1 MSTMQGA
8 VIIGGQRQVE
18 LREFPVPEPGPGQVL
33 VRMRAAGMCGSD
45 LHNIYRTMNLDDP
58 GHYRGC
64 IAGHEP
70 CGTVEAAGPGS
81 TRFEKGDR
89 VIVYHI
95 TGCRTCS
102 ACRKG
107 WIVNCTSD
115 QRSVYGWHR
124 DGAYADFMLAE
135 EYTLLEL
142 PDELSFIDGAI
153 LSCGFATSFQGV
165 RRADVSGYD
174 TVLVVGLGPV
184 GLAAAM
190 ISKARGARVIGVDI
204 SPERVVA
211 AESLGCDL
219 GLVAGEDTLE
229 AIMEYTNGH
238 GVEVSL
244 ECSASQAGR
253 MLALESARLWG
264 RVVLL
269 GEHGNLSLNPSF
281 TIIQRQLTVHGSW
294 MSGISEM
301 QDAIEHAVR
310 WNIKPGDIV
319 THMFPITQIR
329 EAFELADAGQ
339 AGKVV
344 FAWGEDE

>member
-1 MSTMQGA
+1 MNTMQGA
-8 VIIGGQRQVE
+8 IIIGGKRQVE
-18 LREFPVPEPGPGQVL
+18 LKEFPVPEPGPGQVL
-33 VRMRAAGMCGSD
+33 LRMKAAGMCGSD

-70 CGTVEAAGPGS
+70 CGTVEAIGPNCK
-81 TRFEKGDR
+81 RNFKKGDR
-89 VIVYHI
+89 VLVYHI
-95 TGCRTCS
+95 CGCGDCY

-124 DGAYADFMLAE
+124 DGAYADFMLTE

-142 PDELSFIDGAI
+142 PDELSFVDGAI
-153 LSCGFATSFQGV
+153 ISCGFGTSFQGV

-184 GLAAAM
+184 GLAAAI

-204 SPERVVA
+204 SPERVA
-211 AESLGCDL
+211 TAEKLGCDL
-219 GLVAGEDTLE
+219 GIVADGNELNS
-229 AIMEYTNGH
+229 IREYTKGH

-264 RVVLL
+264 RVVFL
-269 GEHGNLSLNPSF
+269 GEHGNLSFNPSF
-281 TIIQRQLTVHGSW
+281 TVIQKQLTLHGSW

-301 QDAIEHAVR
+301 EDTIEHIVR
-310 WNIKPGDIV
+310 WKIRPEEIV
-319 THMFPITQIR
+319 THTFPLAQVK
-329 EAFELADAGQ
+329 EAFELSDAGE

-344 FAWGEDE
+344 FVWD

>member
-1 MSTMQGA
+1 M
-8 VIIGGQRQVE
+8 GGKRQIE
-18 LREFPVPEPGPGQVL
+18 LKEFPVPEPGAGQVL

-70 CGTVEAAGPGS
+70 CGIVEAVGPGA
-81 TRFEKGDR
+81 TKFEKGDR
-89 VIVYHI
+89 VLVYHI
-95 TGCRTCS
+95 TGCRNCYP
-102 ACRKG
+102 CRKG

-142 PDELSFIDGAI
+142 PDDLSFVDGAI
-153 LSCGFATSFQGV
+153 VSCGFGTSFQGV

-190 ISKARGARVIGVDI
+190 ISKARGAQVIGVDI
-204 SPERVVA
+204 SPERVAA
-211 AESLGCDL
+211 AERLGCDL
-219 GLVAGEDTLE
+219 GLIADDDALG
-229 AIMEYTNGH
+229 AIMEYTGGH
-238 GVEVSL
+238 GVEVAL

-253 MLALESARLWG
+253 MLALKSARLWG

-301 QDAIEHAVR
+301 QDAIEHVVR
-310 WNIKPGDIV
+310 WKVKPADIV
-319 THMFPITQIR
+319 THTFPITQVK
-329 EAFELADAGQ
+329 EAFELSDAGQ

-344 FAWGEDE
+344 FTWGDDE

>member
-1 MSTMQGA
+1 MSTMRGA
-8 VIIGGQRQVE
+8 IIIGGQRQVE

-33 VRMRAAGMCGSD
+33 LRMKAAGMCGSD

-70 CGTVEAAGPGS
+70 CGTVEAIGPGCKNY
-81 TRFEKGDR
+81 REGDR

-95 TGCRTCS
+95 TGCRNCY

-135 EYTLLEL
+135 EYTLLKL
-142 PDELSFIDGAI
+142 PEELSFIDGAI
-153 LSCGFATSFQGV
+153 ISCGFGTSFQGV
-165 RRADVSGYD
+165 QRADVSGYD

-184 GLAAAM
+184 GLAAAI
-190 ISKARGARVIGVDI
+190 ISKARGANVIGVDI
-204 SPERVVA
+204 SPERVAA
-211 AESLGCDL
+211 AEKLGCDL
-219 GLVAGEDTLE
+219 GLIADDE
-229 AIMEYTNGH
+229 ALNRIREYTNGH

-253 MLALESARLWG
+253 MLSLESARLWG

-269 GEHGNLSLNPSF
+269 GEHGNMSLNPSF
-281 TIIQRQLTVHGSW
+281 TLIQKQLTLHGSW

-301 QDAIEHAVR
+301 EDAIEHMVR
-310 WNIKPGDIV
+310 WKIKPEEIV
-319 THMFPITQIR
+319 THTFPITEVK
-329 EAFELADAGQ
+329 EAFELSDAGE

-344 FAWGEDE
+344 FVWD

>member
-1 MSTMQGA
+1 MSSMQGA

-18 LREFPVPEPGPGQVL
+18 LREFPIPDPGRGQVL
-33 VRMRAAGMCGSD
+33 VRMKAAGMCGSD

-58 GHYRGC
+58 GHYQGC

-70 CGTVEAAGPGS
+70 CGVVEAVGPDCE
-81 TRFEKGDR
+81 RFKEGDR

-95 TGCRTCS
+95 TGCRNCS

-124 DGAYADFMLAE
+124 DGAYADFMLTE

-142 PDELSFIDGAI
+142 PDVLSFVDGAI
-153 LSCGFATSFQGV
+153 ISCGFGTSFQGV

-184 GLAAAM
+184 GLAAAT

-204 SPERVVA
+204 SPDRVA
-211 AESLGCDL
+211 AAERLGCDL
-219 GLVAGEDTLE
+219 VLVADGEALDT
-229 AIMEYTNGH
+229 IREYTNGH

-253 MLALESARLWG
+253 MLSLEAARLWG
-264 RVVLL
+264 RVVFL

-281 TIIQRQLTVHGSW
+281 TLIQRQLTMHGSW
-294 MSGISEM
+294 MAGISEM
-301 QDAIEHAVR
+301 EDAIEHAVR
-310 WNIKPGDIV
+310 WKMRPEDIV
-319 THMFPITQIR
+319 THTFPIEQVR
-329 EAFELADAGQ
+329 EAFELADAGE

-344 FAWGEDE
+344 FVWD

>member
-1 MSTMQGA
+1 MSTMRGA
-8 VIIGGQRQVE
+8 IIIGGKRQVE
-18 LREFPVPEPGPGQVL
+18 LREFSVPEPGPEQVL
-33 VRMRAAGMCGSD
+33 VRMKAAGMCGSD

-70 CGTVEAAGPGS
+70 CGTVEAVGPNCK
-81 TRFEKGDR
+81 RFKEGDR

-95 TGCRTCS
+95 TGCRNCS

-142 PDELSFIDGAI
+142 PEELSFVDGAI
-153 LSCGFATSFQGV
+153 ISCGFGTSFQGV
-165 RRADVSGYD
+165 QRAGVSGYD

-184 GLAAAM
+184 GLAAAI
-190 ISKARGARVIGVDI
+190 ISKAQGAKVIGVDI
-204 SPERVVA
+204 SPERVEA
-211 AESLGCDL
+211 AERLGCDL
-219 GLVAGEDTLE
+219 GLLADDQALDR
-229 AIMEYTNGH
+229 IREYTNGH

-253 MLALESARLWG
+253 MLSLEAARLWG

-269 GEHGNLSLNPSF
+269 GEHGDMSLNPSF
-281 TIIQRQLTVHGSW
+281 TVIQ
-294 MSGISEM
+294 
-301 QDAIEHAVR
+301 
-310 WNIKPGDIV
+310 
-319 THMFPITQIR
+319 
-329 EAFELADAGQ
+329 
-339 AGKVV
+339 
-344 FAWGEDE
+344 

>member
-1 MSTMQGA
+1 
-8 VIIGGQRQVE
+8 
-18 LREFPVPEPGPGQVL
+18 
-33 VRMRAAGMCGSD
+33 MRAAGMCGSD

-70 CGTVEAAGPGS
+70 CGTVEAVGPGS
-81 TRFEKGDR
+81 TRFRKGDR

-95 TGCRTCS
+95 TGCRNCF

-142 PDELSFIDGAI
+142 PDELSFVDGAVV
-153 LSCGFATSFQGV
+153 SCGFGTSFQGV

-204 SPERVVA
+204 SPERVAA
-211 AESLGCDL
+211 AEGLGCDL
-219 GLVAGEDTLE
+219 GLVAGEETLD
-229 AIMEYTNGH
+229 AIMEYSNGH

-269 GEHGNLSLNPSF
+269 GEHGGLSLNPSF

-301 QDAIEHAVR
+301 QDAIEHVVR
-310 WNIKPGDIV
+310 WKVRPADIV
-319 THMFPITQIR
+319 THTFPITQVR
-329 EAFELADAGQ
+329 DAFELSDAGE

-344 FAWGEDE
+344 FTWGEDE

>member
-8 VIIGGQRQVE
+8 VIIGGKRQVE
-18 LREFPVPEPGPGQVL
+18 LREFPIPEPGPGQVL

-58 GHYRGC
+58 GHYLGC

-70 CGTVEAAGPGS
+70 CGTVAAVGPGT
-81 TRFEKGDR
+81 TRFKEGDR
-89 VIVYHI
+89 VLVYHI
-95 TGCRTCS
+95 TGCRNCN

-115 QRSVYGWHR
+115 QRRVYGWHR

-142 PDELSFIDGAI
+142 PEELSFVDGAI
-153 LSCGFATSFQGV
+153 VSCGFGTSFQGV

-190 ISKARGARVIGVDI
+190 ISKARGAQVIGVDI
-204 SPERVVA
+204 DPGRVA
-211 AESLGCDL
+211 AAERLGCDL
-219 GLVAGEDTLE
+219 GLIADGDTLG
-229 AIMEYTNGH
+229 AIMEYTSGH

-301 QDAIEHAVR
+301 QDTIEHVVR
-310 WNIKPGDIV
+310 WAVKPADIV
-319 THMFPITQIR
+319 THTFPIAEVR
-329 EAFELADAGQ
+329 EAFELFEAGQ

-344 FAWGEDE
+344 FTWGEDE

>member
-1 MSTMQGA
+1 MNRMQGA
-8 VIIGGQRQVE
+8 VIIGGESRVF
-18 LREFPVPEPGPGQVL
+18 LKEFPVPEPGPGQVV
-33 VRMRAAGMCGSD
+33 VRMQAAGMCGSD

-70 CGTVEAAGPGS
+70 SGTVEAVGPNCE
-81 TRFEKGDR
+81 TVEEGDR

-95 TGCRTCS
+95 TGCRTCE
-102 ACRKG
+102 ACLKG

-115 QRSVYGWHR
+115 RRSVYGWHR
-124 DGAYADFMLAE
+124 DGAYADYMLTE
-135 EYTLLEL
+135 EYSLLKL
-142 PDELSFIDGAI
+142 PDELSFVDGAI
-153 LSCGFATSFQGV
+153 LSCGFGTSFQGV

-190 ISKARGARVIGVDI
+190 ISSARGARVVGVDVN
-204 SPERVVA
+204 PDRVAA

-219 GLVAGEDTLE
+219 GLLADDDTLTT
-229 AIMEYTNGH
+229 ILDYTNGR

-253 MLALESARLWG
+253 MLSLEAARLWG
-264 RVVLL
+264 RVVFL

-281 TIIQRQLTVHGSW
+281 TVIQRQLTLHGSW
-294 MSGISEM
+294 
-301 QDAIEHAVR
+301 DVR
-310 WNIKPGDIV
+310 
-319 THMFPITQIR
+319 HIR
-329 EAFELADAGQ
+329 DAGRDRARRAMGDQ
-339 AGKVV
+339 ARKHRHTHLSS
-344 FAWGEDE
+344 FAGERGVRAR

>member
-8 VIIGGQRQVE
+8 VIHGGQREVE
-18 LREFPVPEPGPGQVL
+18 LKEFPVPEPGPGQVL
-33 VRMRAAGMCGSD
+33 LRMKAAGMCGSD

-70 CGTVEAAGPGS
+70 CGTVQAVGPNCK
-81 TRFEKGDR
+81 RDWKEGDR

-95 TGCRTCS
+95 CGCGTCY

-107 WIVNCTSD
+107 WIVNCTSE

-124 DGAYADFMLAE
+124 DGAYADYMLTE
-135 EYTLLEL
+135 EYTLLPL
-142 PDELSFIDGAI
+142 PDELSFVDGAI
-153 LSCGFATSFQGV
+153 ISCGFGTSFQGV
-165 RRADVSGYD
+165 RRADISGYD

-184 GLAAAM
+184 GLAAAI
-190 ISKARGARVIGVDI
+190 ISKARGASVIGVDI
-204 SPERVVA
+204 SPERVA
-211 AESLGCDL
+211 TAEKHGCDL
-219 GLVAGEDTLE
+219 GLLADGTELE
-229 AIMEYTNGH
+229 RIREYTGGH

-244 ECSASQAGR
+244 ECSASQPGR
-253 MLALESARLWG
+253 MLSLEATRLWG
-264 RVVLL
+264 RVVFL

-294 MSGISEM
+294 MSGIAEM
-301 QDAIEHAVR
+301 EDTIEHMVR
-310 WNIKPGDIV
+310 WKIRPEEIV
-319 THMFPITQIR
+319 THTFPLAQVK
-329 EAFELADAGQ
+329 EAFELADAGE

-344 FAWGEDE
+344 FTWD

>member
-1 MSTMQGA
+1 MKGA
-8 VIIGGQRQVE
+8 VIIGGQSQVE

-70 CGTVEAAGPGS
+70 CGVVEAVGPDCQ
-81 TRFEKGDR
+81 RFEVGDR
-89 VIVYHI
+89 VIVYHS
-95 TGCRTCS
+95 TGCRNCY

-107 WIVNCTSD
+107 WMVNCTSD
-115 QRSVYGWHR
+115 ERSVYGWHR
-124 DGAYADFMLAE
+124 DGAYADFMLTE
-135 EYTLLEL
+135 EYTLLAL
-142 PDELSFIDGAI
+142 PDGLSFMDGAI
-153 LSCGFATSFQGV
+153 ISCGFGTSFQGV

-204 SPERVVA
+204 SPERVAA
-211 AESLGCDL
+211 AETLGCDV
-219 GLVAGEDTLE
+219 GLIADDE
-229 AIMEYTNGH
+229 ALNKIMEYTNGQ
-238 GVEVSL
+238 GAEVSL

-253 MLALESARLWG
+253 MLSLEAARLWG
-264 RVVLL
+264 RVVFL

-281 TIIQRQLTVHGSW
+281 TLIQRQLTLHGSW
-294 MSGISEM
+294 MSGIAEM
-301 QDAIEHAVR
+301 EDAIEHIVR
-310 WNIKPGDIV
+310 WKIKPEDIA
-319 THMFPITQIR
+319 THTFPITQVK

-344 FAWGEDE
+344 FTWEQSE